1 MTEDKGIKLG
11 QLAQPLRASLTGSN
25 ASPGIYEVMWV
36 LGKDACIARLQVTVA
51 KRALNVKKRKACIAC
66 LQA

>member
-36 LGKDACIARLQVTVA
+36 LGKDACIARLQVEQS
-51 KRALNVKKRKACIAC
+51 RAAE
-66 LQA
+66 